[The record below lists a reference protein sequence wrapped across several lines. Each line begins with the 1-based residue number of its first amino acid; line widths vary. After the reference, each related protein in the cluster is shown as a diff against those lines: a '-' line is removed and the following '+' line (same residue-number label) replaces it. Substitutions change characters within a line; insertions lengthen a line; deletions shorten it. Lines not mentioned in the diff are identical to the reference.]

1 MNLILSVTSSSVW
14 VNLPAAASLI
24 IFFRYVSLDLDM
36 RRRSSS
42 SYMPSS
48 VSKENKILELKT
60 FSADNLSWRKKV
72 DSPVVE
78 AAIDQFTRHLISEWV
93 TNLWYSRIT
102 PDKEGPEDL
111 ILIMNHVLGEVS
123 LRARDVNLINLLTR
137 SECDGLPIGVAI
149 YSLIVLLMIQGQY

>member
-1 MNLILSVTSSSVW
+1 
-14 VNLPAAASLI
+14 
-24 IFFRYVSLDLDM
+24 M
-36 RRRSSS
+36 RRKSSS

-48 VSKENKILELKT
+48 VSKEKKTLELKT

-78 AAIDQFTRHLISEWV
+78 VAIDQFTRHLISEWV

-111 ILIMNHVLGEVS
+111 IMIMNHVLGEVS

-137 SECDGLPIGVAI
+137 SACDGLPIGVAI